1 MDMGGAIQRLAIWL
15 QRKHTLKKCFFQGN
29 YYLLDNYDYES
40 KSWGFCSDECF
51 LEEST
56 DKIADLGILRMK
68 DKIHVLPE
76 KLCEKYLEY
85 SLHQT
90 PEVEDSQARVVLTY
104 SSKGETSDHVC
115 GQPES
120 VERGSL

>member
-1 MDMGGAIQRLAIWL
+1 MRVN
-15 QRKHTLKKCFFQGN
+15 FQGN
-29 YYLLDNYDYES
+29 YYSLENPENRT

-76 KLCEKYLEY
+76 KLCEKYVEHSFY
-85 SLHQT
+85 GEV
-90 PEVEDSQARVVLTY
+90 PEVRESQASVVLIY
-104 SSKGETSDHVC
+104 SSKGET
-115 GQPES
+115 
-120 VERGSL
+120 

>member
-1 MDMGGAIQRLAIWL
+1 MLA
-15 QRKHTLKKCFFQGN
+15 N
-29 YYLLDNYDYES
+29 EEYES

-51 LEEST
+51 LNESV
-56 DKIADLGILRMK
+56 ADSGILRTK

-90 PEVEDSQARVVLTY
+90 PEVEEIQARVVLTY